1 MAKKFLYFVAFCIVA
16 ILLAG
21 IGYQIFQKEIAQ
33 IALVPSSEFVEQK
46 PLEVNAYQDP
56 AMWISRPGIGVN
68 DPARWQP
75 AYAPQFAAAS
85 DPAQEEMAG
94 DAQDQAPDDAT
105 APSPSLTEGK
115 PGTPPDA
122 PDFAVFFVHPTS
134 YLSRTNWNASL
145 GDDADAD
152 AERIA
157 RVYVRGMASPFNAAS
172 QIWAPRYR
180 QATMGAFLTDKP
192 EGQEAIDAAYADVR
206 EAFRYFLDSLDTTTP
221 IVLAGHSQGSLHLI
235 RLLKEEVMQ
244 SPAASRLVAAY
255 AIGWPVSVEH
265 DLPTMG
271 IPACATPAQT
281 GCLISWSSFA
291 EPADPSDV
299 IETYGNS
306 IGYDGQRRGESQ
318 ILCTNPLTGTFGG
331 AAPASANLGT
341 LVPDQSISNGEL
353 VPNAVPAR
361 CDGRGILL
369 IGDPPDL
376 GSSAGS
382 YVLPGNN
389 YHVYDIPLFWAN
401 TQADVTRRVK
411 AMASTS
417 PADGAS

>member
-1 MAKKFLYFVAFCIVA
+1 MAKKFLYFIAFCIVT

-21 IGYQIFQKEIAQ
+21 IGYQMFQKEIAQ
-33 IALVPSSEFVEQK
+33 IALVPTAEFVEQD
-46 PLEVNAYQDP
+46 PLQANAYQDP
-56 AMWISRPGIGVN
+56 SMWLSRPGIGVN

-75 AYAPQFAAAS
+75 AYVSAAVPESDTEAPEVVTS
-85 DPAQEEMAG
+85 G
-94 DAQDQAPDDAT
+94 TAT
-105 APSPSLTEGK
+105 
-115 PGTPPDA
+115 PGSAPDA
-122 PDFAVFFVHPTS
+122 PDFAVFFIHPTS
-134 YLSRTNWNASL
+134 YLSRSNWNASL

-157 RVYVRGMASPFNAAS
+157 RIYVRGMASPFNAAS

-206 EAFRYFLDSLDTTTP
+206 EAFVFFLDSIDADTP
-221 IVLAGHSQGSLHLI
+221 IVLAGHSQGSLHLL
-235 RLLKEEVMQ
+235 RLLRDEVMPG
-244 SPAASRLVAAY
+244 PAAERLVAAY

-265 DLPTMG
+265 DLPAIG
-271 IPACATPAQT
+271 IPACATAAQT
-281 GCLISWSSFA
+281 RCLISWSSFA

-299 IETYGNS
+299 IETYANS
-306 IGYDGQRRGESQ
+306 VGYDGNQRGDSQ

-331 AAPASANLGT
+331 SAPQSANLGT
-341 LVPDQSISNGEL
+341 LVPDQSISNGQL
-353 VPNAVPAR
+353 VPAAVPAR
-361 CDGRGILL
+361 CDDNGILM

-376 GSSAGS
+376 GSSAGA

-401 TQADVTRRVK
+401 TQADVAKRAR
-411 AMASTS
+411 AMVDEVSETAS
-417 PADGAS
+417 